1 MLEARRRGKVI
12 AVVTAA
18 SKDLVVPVL
27 SRLGLLRAVTEIVA
41 LEDVARSKPAPDCY
55 LRALDLLDISPEEA
69 VVFED
74 SPTGLSAAQAAG
86 VVAVAVGKPL
96 TAADREAFT
105 PYAVDAL
112 HPGIFGTA

>member
-86 VVAVAVGKPL
+86 VTAVAVGSSL
-96 TAADREAFT
+96 TAADRATFT

-112 HPGIFGTA
+112 EPSIFGAA